1 MLKRAYLSVTRR
13 KTKSIV
19 MFLFLFVIS
28 TLALCSI
35 SIKNATNESMK
46 LAKKSLGGEVTLSA
60 DMSKLREEFMGEGN
74 KPPEQ
79 PGENNQTSEGTDIK
93 EQMKDMRNKM
103 NESNAT
109 IEDVNKIASIK
120 YVSDVK
126 YSFNVDATESSF
138 ELYSEEDESQD
149 ENTNMR
155 MPGRRGM
162 NNNLQVLA
170 INTFNLD
177 DDYKNKTIELV
188 EGEAF
193 DEEDSNVAI
202 ISYELATANDLSV
215 GDEIKLKDSDEEEHT
230 LKIIGIYQNSSGDN
244 FNNNYNKIYV
254 DIKAGESFLD
264 DESYNDGNY
273 KISSAVFYL
282 NDPEEV
288 DAFKEEANELVTDLE
303 DRYLKLDIDTTAYD
317 RMVSS
322 IEGVK
327 NFSNIILVV
336 IVVAS
341 IVVISLMVINSLK
354 DRNYE
359 LGVLLSLGEKKIKII
374 GQFILELVLIAV
386 ISFVLSIGCS
396 ALVSQNLADSV
407 ISMQIKA
414 EEESSDFGGRGNG
427 FTPGGMN
434 GKGQMN
440 KPGEIN
446 NSNVEVIDEIDVNVG
461 VKDISIMAIIEL
473 GIIILSMLI
482 PSIKIL
488 NSDPKDIL
496 SRRE

>member
-74 KPPEQ
+74 EPPEQ
-79 PGENNQTSEGTDIK
+79 PGENTQPTEGTDMK

-109 IEDVNKIASIK
+109 IKDVNKIASIK

-138 ELYSEEDESQD
+138 ELYSEEDESSE
-149 ENTNMR
+149 ENTNMK
-155 MPGRRGM
+155 MPGRGGM

-273 KISSAVFYL
+273 KISNAVFYL

-327 NFSNIILVV
+327 SFSNIILVV
-336 IVVAS
+336 VVVAS

-359 LGVLLSLGEKKIKII
+359 LGVLLSLGEKKTKII

-386 ISFVLSIGCS
+386 ISFILSIGCS
-396 ALVSQNLADSV
+396 ALVSQKLADSV
-407 ISMQIKA
+407 ISMQTKA
-414 EEESSDFGGRGNG
+414 EEQSSDFGGRGNG

-434 GKGQMN
+434 GQMS
-440 KPGEIN
+440 KPGETN
-446 NSNVEVIDEIDVNVG
+446 NSNIEVIDEIDVNVG
-461 VKDISIMAIIEL
+461 VKDISVMAIIEL
-473 GIIILSMLI
+473 GIIIFSMLI